1 MTANT
6 PKEGQDSAV
15 MPPSAAPGPQ
25 PLVVPLQL
33 EALTVNERVRYAEVF
48 QRWQANYALTRL
60 NLSPEPPAFSNTDTD
75 FNADPDRE
83 GVYLHWQLPEA
94 LTHGVDERGDGV
106 PVFPLVPNRWLV
118 VRQAIAK
125 DSGARTDTG
134 WIVESDYL
142 DPAHGSSTYMDQDG
156 RLTRIGRRIDL
167 ADGAWSEPGTPGGL
181 FLTAVGPGLPT
192 FAAYQPYNLDVFS
205 VHDRTDGL
213 DPDAVYELNYLV
225 AGWYSDPA
233 ADPLTGDLAQRMVAL
248 NWTATGMAPGAA
260 RTVCHG
266 TALDV
271 RWQRRRSGL
280 PASDRPDYVTIA
292 VGNNTEHATKA
303 LKEYAARRAG
313 SPPELA
319 ALLSAVHSG
328 VLDLLDTPDGGF
340 RAERSVHASWFTPE
354 SGGYTWVLEEAEK
367 PEPHQRRPRAVR
379 TAHAQAL
386 AKLNTDQARHDAAV
400 QDLIAAQ
407 RRLYDLWWA
416 ANLPKVPE
424 DTPGEE
430 PGGYRQE
437 LNKKVDAATVEAT
450 AERDAAAVA
459 RKNIPWG
466 DTPGELTD
474 AIRDYQENH
483 GLPVAEVVLKRAVLP
498 DHHRPNDPVVV
509 IRGTKDR
516 PVPPGPEHLTAADPY
531 AVRDGAY
538 DDSEQDEDPSLVC
551 RWPDALVTG
560 VRVTGST
567 VSATDAQTPKPP
579 DLPSP
584 DGLSGVLPALLR
596 ELFHL
601 ASSNARTLAATTGF
615 TGDVAALT
623 AAMRDPYANAVG
635 TPGAY
640 TAQWRQPWQPLFFEW
655 KVDYFPIEW
664 QGEPGGGTPGRD
676 NWSFD
681 GTEYHWLGT
690 GAHPVPITLS
700 GRQFLTPAPAHTLAA
715 ALRQYARTHP
725 GTGAA
730 ALRALARQVADEAD
744 WFSQPLAGFT
754 EQITARASTPA
765 TLNPHSELPP
775 DLRTALSEAAA
786 RTLPPGPG
794 ALPRPFTGWNRS
806 SYQPLRAG
814 QFAFARLAV
823 IDRFGHA
830 LPAIFP
836 DPLALRFAPGD
847 EPGDVI
853 GVGVPARR
861 FAPELPEELTPS
873 WKDPQHPGTGHWTIN
888 PPTWYRFTQL
898 TPRLT
903 QPARAG
909 FTLLDARNDLNPIIT
924 ASDPD
929 TTPVSA
935 WLIPG
940 HLDRALYAYAP
951 DGAPLGELRTTLP
964 PSGTPRV
971 TWHALPYSRYR
982 TIDDLS
988 ENYPHLHGFLTALVA
1003 PARGPAALRALL
1015 TVIDRTLS
1023 TIAPTGDA
1031 APPYT
1036 PSVLVGRP
1044 LALMRVRFGLDL
1056 DGPPYADP
1064 SWQNLLDPQ
1073 APVYPGYRWPVRLG
1087 ERNEL
1092 TDGLVGYFHGEYR
1105 TTDYRVLHTVL
1116 GEAELPPE
1124 ARDYFDPIGTGASL
1138 KLPARPPGSDPD
1150 NRNTA
1155 FLTLLADPRG
1165 TVHATT
1171 DVLPCAE
1178 VRLPARLVEPPLAQL
1193 PVSFRLGPL
1202 PVSEYVPDP
1211 EAVRDGKP
1219 PALVLPCPSDR
1230 HGTWTWVQNET
1241 VGAWS
1246 ETAAHA
1252 SDGEPRHPYPAPALR
1267 TGRLTLRPAGDAD
1280 QIEGDR
1286 R

>member
-1 MTANT
+1 MTAKT
-6 PKEGQDSAV
+6 PEEGQHRAV
-15 MPPSAAPGPQ
+15 TH
-25 PLVVPLQL
+25 PLVVPLQV
-33 EALTVNERVRYAEVF
+33 EALTVNERVRHAEVF

-60 NLSPEPPAFSNTDTD
+60 NLSPEPPAFSNTDTA

-83 GVYLHWQLPEA
+83 GVYLHWQLPQA

-118 VRQAIAK
+118 VRQAV
-125 DSGARTDTG
+125 DTGSGERTDTG

-142 DPAHGSSTYMDQDG
+142 DPALGSSTYMDRDG
-156 RLTRIGRRIDL
+156 RLTRIGRRISL

-205 VHDRTDGL
+205 VHDRTDDL
-213 DPDAVYELNYLV
+213 DPDTVYELNYLV
-225 AGWYSDPA
+225 AGWYGDPA
-233 ADPLTGDLAQRMVAL
+233 ADPLAGGLAERLAAL
-248 NWTATGMAPGAA
+248 HWKATGTAPDTA

-266 TALDV
+266 TVLDV
-271 RWQRRRSGL
+271 QWQRRGSGM
-280 PASDRPDYVTIA
+280 PASDRPDYVTIG

-303 LKEYAARRAG
+303 IKEYAARRAG

-319 ALLSAVHSG
+319 SLLSAVHSG
-328 VLDLLDTPDGGF
+328 VLDLLEEPDGQF
-340 RAERSVHASWFTPE
+340 QAERALHASWFTPE
-354 SGGYTWVLEEAEK
+354 PGGYTWVLEDAEQ
-367 PEPHQRRPRAVR
+367 PGTPDPTARRRRPRAVR
-379 TAHAQAL
+379 SAYARAL
-386 AKLNTDQARHDAAV
+386 AKLNEDQAAHDAAV

-416 ANLPKVPE
+416 ANLPKVPDAPGEPGGTYREDLTARVGDATRAAKDQRERVTRLRAAIPWE
-424 DTPGEE
+424 DTPE
-430 PGGYRQE
+430 Q
-437 LNKKVDAATVEAT
+437 LA
-450 AERDAAAVA
+450 
-459 RKNIPWG
+459 
-466 DTPGELTD
+466 D
-474 AIRDYQENH
+474 AIGQYQIDH
-483 GLPVAEVVLKRAVLP
+483 GLPPGEVVLKRAVLP
-498 DHHRPNDPVVV
+498 GYHRPNDPVVV

-516 PVPPGPEHLTAADPY
+516 PLPPDPEHVAAADPY
-531 AVRDGAY
+531 AVREGEY
-538 DDSEQDEDPSLVC
+538 DASEEDEDPPLTC

-560 VRVTGST
+560 VRVAGST
-567 VSATDAQTPKPP
+567 VSASDAQTPKPP

-584 DGLSGVLPALLR
+584 DGLSGVLSALLR

-601 ASSNARTLAATTGF
+601 ASANARTLARATGF
-615 TGDVAALT
+615 SDWQALAT
-623 AAMRDPYANAVG
+623 AMRDPHTNAIG

-664 QGEPGGGTPGRD
+664 RGDPDGGHADRA

-690 GAHPVPITLS
+690 GDHAVPLSLS
-700 GRQFLTPAPAHTLAA
+700 GRQFLTPTPSETMAA

-725 GTGAA
+725 GPGAG
-730 ALRALARQVADEAD
+730 ALRALARQVEDDAD

-754 EQITARASTPA
+754 EQLAARASTPA
-765 TLNPHSELPP
+765 TLNPHSALP
-775 DLRTALSEAAA
+775 DDVRIALTEASG
-786 RTLPPGPG
+786 RTLPPNPG
-794 ALPRPFTGWNRS
+794 ALPRPFTGWNES
-806 SYQPLRAG
+806 PYQPLRAG

-836 DPLALRFAPGD
+836 DPLALRFAPGN

-873 WKDPQHPGTGHWTIN
+873 WQDPGDPGRGHWTIN

-898 TPRLT
+898 TPRLI

-909 FTLLDARNDLNPIIT
+909 FTLLDARNDLNPLTT

-935 WLIPG
+935 WLVPG
-940 HLDRALYAYAP
+940 YLDRALYAYGP
-951 DGAPLGELRTTLP
+951 DGTPLGELRTTLP
-964 PSGTPRV
+964 PSGTHQV
-971 TWHALPYSRYR
+971 TWHPLPYSRYR
-982 TIDDLS
+982 EIDDLRD
-988 ENYPHLHGFLTALVA
+988 NHPILHGFLTALVA
-1003 PARGPAALRALL
+1003 PDRGPAALRSLL

-1023 TIAPTGDA
+1023 TTAPIGDA
-1031 APPYT
+1031 APPHT

-1044 LALMRVRFGLDL
+1044 LALMRVRFDLDL
-1056 DGPPYADP
+1056 DGPPHTDP
-1064 SWQNLLDPQ
+1064 SWENLRDPQ
-1073 APVYPGYRWPVRLG
+1073 APAYPGYRWPVRLG

-1092 TDGLVGYFHGEYR
+1092 TDGLVGYFHGEHR
-1105 TTDYRVLHTVL
+1105 DTDYRVLHTVL
-1116 GEAELPPE
+1116 DEAELPDE
-1124 ARDYFDPIGTGASL
+1124 ARQYFDPIGTGASL
-1138 KLPARPPGSDPD
+1138 TLPARPPGSDPD
-1150 NRNTA
+1150 HRNA
-1155 FLTLLADPRG
+1155 AYLTLLADPRG
-1165 TVHATT
+1165 TTHATT
-1171 DVLPCAE
+1171 DVLPAAE
-1178 VRLPARLVEPPLAQL
+1178 VRLPARLVEPPLAEL

-1211 EAVRDGKP
+1211 AGVRAGEQP
-1219 PALVLPCPSDR
+1219 PALVVPRPSDR
-1230 HGTWTWVQNET
+1230 YGTWTWAQNET
-1241 VGAWS
+1241 ADTWS
-1246 ETAAHA
+1246 EATTYA
-1252 SDGEPRHPYPAPALR
+1252 SDGEPHHPYPAPTLR
-1267 TGRLTLRPAGDAD
+1267 TGRLTLRPAKAD
-1280 QIEGDR
+1280 DQTEGDR